1 MRRALRL
8 HRLGQRI
15 LILGGFDMAEI
26 LILKNGSMIARTTD
40 STATAEDVFSVQV
53 ISAAP
58 EYPTESPGRGKI
70 WQLQYDAETQTVA
83 WVAVARPLSAEERL
97 DSLEGQMQQITLA
110 WVAGEAVAV
119 GDKRYY
125 NGVWYVCIQAHTTQ
139 ADWTPDVT
147 QALWN
152 VVSAS

>member
-1 MRRALRL
+1 
-8 HRLGQRI
+8 
-15 LILGGFDMAEI
+15 MAEI

-58 EYPTESPGRGKI
+58 EYPTESPGRGKT

-83 WVAVARPLSAEERL
+83 WVAVARPLSLYVRL

-125 NGVWYVCIQAHTTQ
+125 NGVW
-139 ADWTPDVT
+139 
-147 QALWN
+147 
-152 VVSAS
+152 

>member
-1 MRRALRL
+1 
-8 HRLGQRI
+8 
-15 LILGGFDMAEI
+15 MAEI
-26 LILKNGSMIARTTD
+26 LILKNGNMIARTTD

-53 ISAAP
+53 LDAAP
-58 EYPTESPGRGKI
+58 EYPTESPGRGKT

-119 GDKRYY
+119 GDRRYY
-125 NGVWYVCIQAHTTQ
+125 KGVWYECLQAHTTQ
-139 ADWTPDVT
+139 SDWTPDT
-147 QALWN
+147 AIALWT
-152 VVSAS
+152 VVRAE

>member
-1 MRRALRL
+1 
-8 HRLGQRI
+8 
-15 LILGGFDMAEI
+15 MAEI

-53 ISAAP
+53 LDAAP
-58 EYPTESPGRGKI
+58 EYPTESPGRGKT

-139 ADWTPDVT
+139 SYWTPDVT
-147 QALWN
+147 QAHWN
-152 VVSAS
+152 EVSAW